1 MGVENHPRPRQQCPV
16 IAPTV
21 ALPAARHRVTCNQ
34 VDGKTGTHTNSV
46 IKYSS
51 ERVFPEQFSNR
62 FIPIVGR
69 SVAAAGGLHTLH
81 VFRSRAPCP
90 SVRRE
95 SRFPLVPSL
104 GRPWPQRE
112 KRARARVLCSLPRA
126 RRGLYRPLPTSRRAR
141 QRRRWARAVTVST
154 N

>member
-69 SVAAAGGLHTLH
+69 SVGGRGRRPTYPPRLSQPRP
-81 VFRSRAPCP
+81 V
-90 SVRRE
+90 SVRPPRVAL
-95 SRFPLVPSL
+95 SP
-104 GRPWPQRE
+104 RPFARSPVATE
-112 KRARARVLCSLPRA
+112 GEARARTRAVLTPTCTT
-126 RRGLYRPLPTSRRAR
+126 RPLSAFADVAPGETEA
-141 QRRRWARAVTVST
+141 AVGAGGHC
-154 N
+154 